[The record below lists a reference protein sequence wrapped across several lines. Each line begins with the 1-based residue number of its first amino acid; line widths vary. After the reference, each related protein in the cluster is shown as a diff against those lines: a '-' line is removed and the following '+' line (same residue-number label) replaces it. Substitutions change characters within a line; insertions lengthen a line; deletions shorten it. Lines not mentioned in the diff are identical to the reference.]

1 MNEKIT
7 KEIDRIVNKYPYN
20 DSKELFRAELE
31 YLALLANRE
40 GYVECYDKLDRM
52 IIYPGHKGRN

>member
-7 KEIDRIVNKYPYN
+7 KEIDRIVNEYPYN

-31 YLALLANRE
+31 YLAMLANRE
-40 GYVECYDKLDRM
+40 GFAECYGKLA
-52 IIYPGHKGRN
+52 

>member
-7 KEIDRIVNKYPYN
+7 KEIDRLLTKYPWS

-31 YLALLANRE
+31 YLALVASRE
-40 GYVECYDKLDRM
+40 GYAECAEK
-52 IIYPGHKGRN
+52 IIKTQL